1 MKFNIS
7 SKALAIQL
15 AAVSKVVNSK
25 NSLSILDN
33 FLFRLSGN
41 TLSIIGSDQE
51 NVMTATLEVYE
62 PEGEGCIAVNS
73 KRILDMLKEVSGQP
87 LTFYINDDTKEIDIR
102 FMNGHFNFMGIN
114 GDEFPVTDDVRSE
127 AHKVTL
133 PAEVVRRGLE
143 TTLFAAGTD
152 TIRPI
157 MTGICWDFCPLNE
170 AGEPAPGIT
179 FVATDTHKLVRYI
192 NSGVNPGLTFNFILP
207 PKPASILRN
216 LIAKEEGEID
226 IEMDEKSAKFTVG
239 SYTLTC
245 RFINGRYP
253 NYNRVIPVNNP
264 FELTVDRVSLLN
276 AMRRV
281 ALFASSASSLVRINI
296 RPNEMLL
303 AAQDLDY
310 TLSAEERVECEY
322 QGNAMTIGFNAN
334 YVIEVL
340 SNIVGDTVVI
350 RLSDPAR
357 PGIFVP
363 LANLEGEDLLM
374 LLMPMQVMD

>member
-102 FMNGHFNFMGIN
+102 FMNGHFNFMGN
-114 GDEFPVTDDVRSE
+114 N
-127 AHKVTL
+127 
-133 PAEVVRRGLE
+133 PAEYPEQTPDQENPTKLVVPAKVVFDGIDK
-143 TTLFAAGTD
+143 TLFAVSAE
-152 TIRPI
+152 TIRPV
-157 MTGICWDFCPLNE
+157 MTGIFWDIHKE
-170 AGEPAPGIT
+170 DIT
-179 FVATDTHKLVRYI
+179 FVASDTHKLVRYI
-192 NSGVNPGLTFNFILP
+192 NYKTQPGIEASFIMP
-207 PKPASILRN
+207 SKPAAIIKN
-216 LIAKEEGEID
+216 IMQKEEGDVEI
-226 IEMDEKSAKFTVG
+226 IMDSRSATFAFG
-239 SYTLTC
+239 SYLISC
-245 RFINGRYP
+245 RFVKGNYP
-253 NYNRVIPVNNP
+253 NYNRVIPQTNP
-264 FELTVDRVSLLN
+264 FVMTVDKTTLQN

-281 ALFASSASSLVRINI
+281 SIFASKASNLVKFTLQPMEVI
-296 RPNEMLL
+296 L

-310 TLSAEERVECEY
+310 QTSAEEKVPCQYE
-322 QGNAMTIGFNAN
+322 GNDMVIGFNAVYTTEILN
-334 YVIEVL
+334 
-340 SNIVGDTVVI
+340 NINCDEIVV
-350 RLSDPAR
+350 RLADPAR
-357 PGIFVP
+357 PGVFEPATQAEQENQIVIEMP
-363 LANLEGEDLLM
+363 L
-374 LLMPMQVMD
+374 QVFD

>member
-1 MKFNIS
+1 MKFNIP
-7 SKALAIQL
+7 SKTLAQQL
-15 AAVSKVVNSK
+15 VAVAKVINNK
-25 NSLSILDN
+25 NALSILDN
-33 FLFRLSGN
+33 FLF
-41 TLSIIGSDQE
+41 TLKDNILTITGSDQE

-62 PEGEGCIAVNS
+62 AEGEGSVAVPS
-73 KRILDMLKEVSGQP
+73 KRLLDMLKEVPGQP
-87 LTFYINDDTKEIDIR
+87 LTFYVNDENREIDIR
-102 FMNGHFNFMGIN
+102 FMNGHFNFMGIDGN
-114 GDEFPVTDDVRSE
+114 EFPVQDDVRSE

-133 PAEVVRRGLE
+133 PTEVVRKGLE
-143 TTLFAAGTD
+143 TTLFAVGTE

-157 MTGICWDFCPLNE
+157 MTGVYWDICPVGDNNE
-170 AGEPAPGIT
+170 TLPGIT

-192 NSGVNPGLTFNFILP
+192 NTTVNPGLTFSFILP
-207 PKPASILRN
+207 PKPAAILRS
-216 LIAKEEGEID
+216 LLGKEEDEIT
-226 IEMDEKSAKFTVG
+226 IEMDDKSAKFSMG
-239 SYTLTC
+239 GYTLSC

-276 AMRRV
+276 AMKRV
-281 ALFASSASSLVRINI
+281 SLFASSASSLVRMNI
-296 RPNEMLL
+296 RSNEMLL

-322 QGNAMTIGFNAN
+322 EGNAMTIGFNAT
-334 YVIEVL
+334 YMIEVL
-340 SNIVGDTVVI
+340 GNLQADTVVI

-363 LANLEGEDLLM
+363 LTNLEGEDVLM

>member
-1 MKFNIS
+1 MAAVPSVPGPVYGPDARMGQSRYGLIRLILLLIKKIRYMKFNIS

-114 GDEFPVTDDVRSE
+114 G
-127 AHKVTL
+127 
-133 PAEVVRRGLE
+133 
-143 TTLFAAGTD
+143 TD

-216 LIAKEEGEID
+216 LIAKE
-226 IEMDEKSAKFTVG
+226 
-239 SYTLTC
+239 
-245 RFINGRYP
+245 
-253 NYNRVIPVNNP
+253 
-264 FELTVDRVSLLN
+264 
-276 AMRRV
+276 
-281 ALFASSASSLVRINI
+281 
-296 RPNEMLL
+296 
-303 AAQDLDY
+303 
-310 TLSAEERVECEY
+310 
-322 QGNAMTIGFNAN
+322 QGG
-334 YVIEVL
+334 
-340 SNIVGDTVVI
+340 
-350 RLSDPAR
+350 
-357 PGIFVP
+357 
-363 LANLEGEDLLM
+363 
-374 LLMPMQVMD
+374 